1 MKPHCLKGM
10 NQDGNA
16 KLTLFQE
23 FIEKLT
29 MNAVLDDIGY
39 RFNVSNAIISKLDE
53 TVMQT

>member
-1 MKPHCLKGM
+1 M